1 MDDAALFEA
10 WLADDR
16 EAGAELIRRH
26 YDSIVRFFRT
36 KTGPAAD
43 ELVQQTFLACAEA
56 RQRYRGESG
65 FRAFL
70 FGIARH
76 KFYEHLRRRARHAR
90 VDADFGVTSVLDLDP
105 GVSTVVAERS
115 EQRLMVAAL
124 QRIPAE
130 LQLVLELYYWEDL
143 SVAEL
148 AEVLEIPAGTIKS
161 RLYRGRKLLREAM
174 EKVPAAED
182 DRRSVRSV
190 IDGWAADVK
199 AQLQQS

>member
-1 MDDAALFEA
+1 MDDVALFEA
-10 WLADDR
+10 WRDGDR
-16 EAGAELIRRH
+16 GAGAELIRRH
-26 YDSIVRFFRT
+26 YDSVVRFFRT
-36 KTGPAAD
+36 KTGAAAD

-56 RQRYRGESG
+56 LGRYRGEAG

-105 GVSTVVAERS
+105 GISTVAAERS
-115 EQRLMVAAL
+115 AQRLMVAAL

-143 SVAEL
+143 SVSEL
-148 AEVLEIPAGTIKS
+148 AEVLDVPAGTIKS
-161 RLYRGRKLLREAM
+161 RLHRGRKLLREAM
-174 EKVPAAED
+174 EQVPAAED

-190 IDGWAADVK
+190 IDGWAKDVR
-199 AQLQQS
+199 AQLEQS